1 MICVVVG
8 VHLHLPVHLTPAG
21 PGHGRH
27 VAGQQLLVV
36 PHDLRV
42 ARLVLRLDVVKVFE
56 NSVAFI
62 IISWVMNNFIV
73 MSDRPKNRICSVS
86 FYCYLKP
93 TNSIQ
98 NQKVQRG
105 IDTRV
110 YIEELIFEIFFI

>member
-1 MICVVVG
+1 MIRGHDAGIMTCHAAVYFTLTGVGCTDQMICVVVG

-42 ARLVLRLDVVKVFE
+42 ARLVLRLGVVKVFE

-62 IISWVMNNFIV
+62 IIS
-73 MSDRPKNRICSVS
+73 
-86 FYCYLKP
+86 
-93 TNSIQ
+93 
-98 NQKVQRG
+98 
-105 IDTRV
+105 
-110 YIEELIFEIFFI
+110 